1 MTICQKWQQRE
12 GQVVRMSE
20 YSSQGVTIEEVWEML
35 KEDIPEWRLEYVTVE
50 VVDGKLLINDT
61 YDDKEEV

>member
-1 MTICQKWQQRE
+1 
-12 GQVVRMSE
+12 MSE